1 MNPLLALAYAACVL
15 ERRWCEGQA
24 RRPGVSRLSPPP
36 QEGPRSATSSACVAQ
51 KRGRAVSPQAEG
63 LCAVPPSSCL
73 LPQSQWLSHLDHFL
87 DYVAQEVRKGGERK
101 TNKMKLFSMHSLSG
115 GRTDVRGPRSG
126 CITQGKA
133 NARGLILRR
142 KIRGTFMPPNGH

>member
-15 ERRWCEGQA
+15 GEVRGSGPEARGQPA
-24 RRPGVSRLSPPP
+24 VP
-36 QEGPRSATSSACVAQ
+36 SAS
-51 KRGRAVSPQAEG
+51 GGSPQCHLECLCGAEEREG
-63 LCAVPPSSCL
+63 GFSPGRGAVCRAPFF